1 MRPLFLLDFLAF
13 VPGGDS
19 FLDFLRPFNLS
30 AALVAI
36 FGLEKNLLFAVL
48 AEEALLML
56 KLLGHGDL

>member
-1 MRPLFLLDFLAF
+1 MRPLFLLDFLAL
-13 VPGGDS
+13 VPGGDN
-19 FLDFLRPFNLS
+19 FLDLLRPFNLS